1 MNSITPNPAIIATI
15 QSRRTIKEFRSDP
28 ISEETLWRIL
38 DAARWA
44 PNHRLT
50 EPWRLVIV
58 GAQSREA
65 LADTLAS
72 QTASSQDP
80 AVVAKAKNDARRKVM
95 SSPVLLAVTCRVA
108 SNSAQ
113 QVEDLAAVC
122 AAIQNLQLAAWA
134 EGIGTHWNTGRV
146 TRLPETEALLE
157 LSERGEQLVGFVY
170 LGYPAEVP
178 EPPKRRPIRDCVRTL
193 P

>member
-1 MNSITPNPAIIATI
+1 MDSIEPDSSIITAIRG
-15 QSRRTIKEFRSDP
+15 RRTIKQFRSDP
-28 ISEETLWRIL
+28 IPEETLWRIL

-50 EPWRLVIV
+50 EPWRIAII
-58 GAQSREA
+58 GTQSREA
-65 LADTLAS
+65 LADALAS

-80 AVVAKAKNDARRKVM
+80 SVLAKAKEDARQKVM
-95 SSPVLLAVTCRVA
+95 SFPVLLAVTCRLA
-108 SNSAQ
+108 GNPDQ

-146 TRLPETEALLE
+146 TRLPETAVLLE
-157 LSERGEQLVGFVY
+157 LSKRSEQLVGFLY
-170 LGYPAEVP
+170 LGYPAQVP
-178 EPPKRRPIRDCVRTL
+178 ETPRRRPIQDFVRTL